1 MFVWD
6 FLAGTVLDQI
16 LDWIYARVVE
26 TFGLFFSM
34 MNDMGAKLFDFPW
47 TQAVVAFFSRFGWA
61 LYAVGLVMA
70 VFEYAIESQSGR
82 SDAKGVALGAIKG
95 FLAASLFSTVPVAL
109 YRLCVTLQLS
119 LTADLTQL
127 LGNQQTGIAELAAE
141 AVNSLL
147 NIPNINPLF
156 GIVLIIL
163 LGYSVI
169 KVFFANLKRGG
180 ILLIQIAVGSLHLFG
195 IPRGFSDGFSNWCK
209 QVIGLCLTTFLQS
222 TLLVAGLMIFKDD
235 MLIGTGV
242 VLAAGEVP
250 RIAGAFGLDSS
261 TRVNVMSAAH
271 TTQMV
276 VNATRAVTSALSA

>member
-6 FLAGTVLDQI
+6 FLAASVLDQI
-16 LDWIYARVVE
+16 IDWIYARVVE
-26 TFGLFFSM
+26 TFGLLFSM
-34 MNDMGAKLFDFPW
+34 MNDMGAKLFDFAW

-82 SDAKGVALGAIKG
+82 ADAKGVALGAIKG
-95 FLAASLFSTVPVAL
+95 FMAASLFSTVPVAL
-109 YRLCVTLQLS
+109 YRLCVTLQFS
-119 LTADLTQL
+119 LTADLTNL
-127 LGNQQTGIAELAAE
+127 LGSPSTSIADLALAASN
-141 AVNSLL
+141 AMLGL
-147 NIPNINPLF
+147 PNINPLF
-156 GIVLIIL
+156 GIILIIL

-195 IPRGFSDGFSNWCK
+195 IPRGFSDGFNNWCK

-222 TLLVAGLMIFKDD
+222 TLLVVGLMIFKDD

-261 TRVNVMSAAH
+261 TRVSVMGAAH
-271 TTQMV
+271 STQMI
-276 VNATRAVTSALSA
+276 VNATRAVVGALSS